1 MKKDQWV
8 LVTMLVLALALAAD
22 AEAKTYK
29 IASSLAITGP
39 TSDAGAPYAKGMED
53 YAKYA
58 NDQKILGDDKVE
70 MIIRD
75 DQYKTD
81 VTKRNF
87 EEFLGQGIAIYL
99 NYSTGSTLGLKRDFE
114 EEKMPTLPASFHRG
128 NLDDSSYIFLPIT
141 SYSGQCFA
149 LAEYMIKNHKGGGV
163 PKVAL
168 YVHPSAFGR
177 APVDD
182 LKKAVGS
189 ELKMEIV
196 EVVEHGQDL
205 DNTATLQRLISKGTQ
220 YVLIQT
226 IQSPVATLLNDAQRL
241 GVIAKQFG
249 EAGKLTF
256 MGAHYTGGND
266 LIDLAGAAAEGF
278 FWTTSYKLTSEHKDL
293 AEQQVAIAK
302 KYGRDEK
309 TANSHNY
316 TNGMMVTQV
325 AVEAMRRTK
334 AKGKDITKQTLYEE
348 LLAMS
353 GQGAYTPFTTV
364 GPVTFS
370 KTDREGVDTL
380 QLYVVKS
387 GVFRSVGTPFLP
399 ESYKKLFGK

>member
-1 MKKDQWV
+1 MKKGFAVV
-8 LVTMLVLALALAAD
+8 LMMAVVSLALAAD
-22 AEAKTYK
+22 AQAKAYRV
-29 IASSLAITGP
+29 ASSLAITGP

-58 NDQKILGDDKVE
+58 NDQKLLGGDTVE

-87 EEFLGQGIAIYL
+87 EEFLGQGIVIYL
-99 NYSTGSTLGLKRDFE
+99 NYSTGSTLGLKRDFD

-128 NLDDSSYIFLPIT
+128 NLDESTYIFLPIS

-149 LAEYMIKNHKGGGV
+149 LAEYLIKNHKGGGV
-163 PKVAL
+163 PKAAMF
-168 YVHPSAFGR
+168 VHPSAFGR

-182 LKKAVGS
+182 LKKALGS
-189 ELKMEIV
+189 ELKMELV

-205 DNTATLQRLISKGTQ
+205 DNTAMLQRLQSKGVQ
-220 YVLIQT
+220 YVLCHT
-226 IQSPVATLLNDAQRL
+226 VQSPVATILNDAQRL
-241 GVIAKQFG
+241 GLTSKEFG
-249 EAGKLTF
+249 EPGKLTF
-256 MGAHYTGGND
+256 LGAHYTGGND
-266 LIDLAGAAAEGF
+266 LIDLAGAAANGF
-278 FWTTSYKLTSEHKDL
+278 FWVTSYKLTSEHKDL

-302 KYGRDEK
+302 KYGRDDK

-325 AVEAMRRTK
+325 AIEAMRRVK
-334 AKGKDITKQTLYEE
+334 AKNKEITKQALYEE
-348 LLAMS
+348 LLAMN
-353 GQGAYTPFTTV
+353 GPGAYTPFTTV

-380 QLYVVKS
+380 QLYVVKD

-399 ESYKKLFGK
+399 ESYKKQFNK

>member
-1 MKKDQWV
+1 MKKGFAVV
-8 LVTMLVLALALAAD
+8 LMMAVVSLALAAD
-22 AEAKTYK
+22 AQAKAYRV
-29 IASSLAITGP
+29 ASALAINGP

-58 NDQKILGDDKVE
+58 NDQKLLGGDTVE

-87 EEFLGQGIAIYL
+87 EEFLGQGIVIYL
-99 NYSTGSTLGLKRDFE
+99 NYSTGSTLGLKRDFD

-128 NLDDSSYIFLPIT
+128 NLDESTYIFLPIS

-149 LAEYMIKNHKGGGV
+149 LAEYLIKNHKGGGV
-163 PKVAL
+163 PKAAMF
-168 YVHPSAFGR
+168 VHPSAFGR

-182 LKKAVGS
+182 LKKALGS
-189 ELKMEIV
+189 ELKMELV

-205 DNTATLQRLISKGTQ
+205 DNTAMLQRLQSKGVQ
-220 YVLIQT
+220 YVLCHT
-226 IQSPVATLLNDAQRL
+226 VQSPVATILNDAQRL
-241 GVIAKQFG
+241 GLTSKEFG
-249 EAGKLTF
+249 EPGKLTF
-256 MGAHYTGGND
+256 LGAHYTGGND
-266 LIDLAGAAAEGF
+266 LIDLAGAAANGF
-278 FWTTSYKLTSEHKDL
+278 FWVTSYKLTSEHKDL

-302 KYGRDEK
+302 KYGRDDK

-325 AVEAMRRTK
+325 AIEAMRRVK
-334 AKGKDITKQTLYEE
+334 AKNKEITKQALYEE
-348 LLAMS
+348 LLAMN
-353 GQGAYTPFTTV
+353 GPGAYTPFTTV

-380 QLYVVKS
+380 QLYVVKD

-399 ESYKKLFGK
+399 ESYKKQFNK